1 MVVSVPVGNFSAT
14 DYAHAAPLI
23 DAGYKAAE
31 QNRAALLRYA
41 LDADGWKA
49 YLAAR
54 ESRRSPQPG
63 ILRQV
68 RVEGGE
74 PGAVREVLA
83 DMKPI
88 EGRPIAPASTLD
100 ALKRIQS
107 NGGISATWETFAP
120 APASAAPPA
129 ADARAP
135 VHPTQARQLP
145 TRASWSAS
153 ATIAPARPIFS
164 SAPNWPLPTPTSPAP
179 R

>member
-1 MVVSVPVGNFSAT
+1 MVVNVPLGNFSAT
-14 DYAHAAPLI
+14 DYAHGGQLI
-23 DAGYKAAE
+23 QAGYKAAE

-41 LDADGWKA
+41 LDAEGWKA

-68 RVEGGE
+68 RVEGGRRA
-74 PGAVREVLA
+74 PIREVLA
-83 DMKPI
+83 DLKPI
-88 EGRPIAPASTLD
+88 EGQPITPATTLD

-107 NGGISATWETFAP
+107 NGGYSATWETFARPHRPPVPRRSTLP
-120 APASAAPPA
+120 AHHAP
-129 ADARAP
+129 
-135 VHPTQARQLP
+135 T

-153 ATIAPARPIFS
+153 AKIPSARPISS
-164 SAPNWPLPTPTSPAP
+164 SARKWPRPPPTSPAW